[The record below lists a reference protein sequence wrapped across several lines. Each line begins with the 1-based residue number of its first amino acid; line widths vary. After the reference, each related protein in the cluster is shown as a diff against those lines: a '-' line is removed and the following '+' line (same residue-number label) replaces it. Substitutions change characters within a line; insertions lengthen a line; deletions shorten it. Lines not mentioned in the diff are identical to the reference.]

1 MSLVRVALMICALT
15 PLLAYARLA
24 GAQPETGNP
33 VDARV
38 GSSFNAAES
47 FQGPLDGSWTLVS
60 ASGQPIYAF
69 QLVDK
74 PGGHDPLEGVWR
86 DLRHPATPGDIGF
99 VDSLVRTPDGL
110 EITLNARLGA
120 PMVSITLHAAPDGA
134 WSGTMRENGAGA
146 PVKLRRG

>member
-1 MSLVRVALMICALT
+1 LRAARLICALA
-15 PLLAYARLA
+15 PMLAYAPLA
-24 GAQPETGNP
+24 IAEAESGNP

-99 VDSLVRTPDGL
+99 IDSLVRAPDGL
-110 EITLNARLGA
+110 QITLNVSPGA
-120 PMVSITLHAAPDGA
+120 PAVIINLRAAPDGS
-134 WSGTMRENGAGA
+134 WSGKMRENGADA
-146 PVKLRRG
+146 AVKLRRG